1 MILSL
6 LSAIN
11 SQFIDKK
18 HIVKEA
24 TNSENLFQK
33 LQKNKN
39 NFHSIHETK
48 DKSSFK
54 KLVDDVLSSENLEE
68 LNKGRKSEDT
78 KAILGYMMSALYSIH
93 QKNKSFEADKFFEEV
108 YIFLSVN

>member
-1 MILSL
+1 MIRIIMILSL
-6 LSAIN
+6 LHAIN
-11 SQFIDKK
+11 SKFIDKK
-18 HIVKEA
+18 EIAKEA
-24 TNSENLFQK
+24 TKIEN

-39 NFHSIHETK
+39 NFYSIHELIDK
-48 DKSSFK
+48 NSKSSFK
-54 KLVDDVLSSENLEE
+54 KLVDDVLSSENLED

-108 YIFLSVN
+108 I